1 MSFLQKMGVSVRS
14 WKEFGNTS
22 KLQLPSVSNPNLLLQ
37 RLQTNVMHWSGN
49 YLIISA
55 IIFGYGL
62 YVATYSFAPIAQAQ
76 FPISLLS
83 HFISASLFDLCLGEA
98 STQHRCSFLD
108 SRLPS

>member
-62 YVATYSFAPIAQAQ
+62 YVASSIHSPQSPSPIPNLSS
-76 FPISLLS
+76 PISSLHLS
-83 HFISASLFDLCLGEA
+83 LICV
-98 STQHRCSFLD
+98 
-108 SRLPS
+108 

>member
-62 YVATYSFAPIAQAQ
+62 YVATSSTLSFIRPNRQSPIPNLSSP
-76 FPISLLS
+76 FHLCISL
-83 HFISASLFDLCLGEA
+83 
-98 STQHRCSFLD
+98 
-108 SRLPS
+108 

>member
-62 YVATYSFAPIAQAQ
+62 YVATSSTLSFIRPNRQAQ
-76 FPISLLS
+76 FPISPLPFHLC
-83 HFISASLFDLCLGEA
+83 ISL
-98 STQHRCSFLD
+98 
-108 SRLPS
+108 